1 MNTAYLL
8 TGGNM
13 GNRAFN
19 LQQAEQYIQQNCG
32 EIVCSSSIYE
42 TEAWGLT
49 DQPSFYNQ
57 ALELKTALS
66 PEQLMR
72 KLLEIELEMGRIR
85 TQKMG
90 PRIIDLDILLIDD
103 LIIETDLLS
112 VPHPALPERRFALM
126 PLAEIAPL
134 LIHPIEGKTI
144 AALLDACTDPLNVQK
159 K

>member
-13 GNRAFN
+13 GNRSFH
-19 LQQAEQYIQQNCG
+19 LQQAEQHIQQYCG

-42 TEAWGLT
+42 TEAWGFT

-57 ALELKTALS
+57 ALELRTVLT
-66 PEQLMR
+66 PDQLMR

-90 PRIIDLDILLIDD
+90 PRIIDLDILLIDN
-103 LIIETDLLS
+103 LIIETELLA
-112 VPHPALPERRFALM
+112 VPHPALIERRFALM
-126 PLAEIAPL
+126 PLAEIAPTL
-134 LIHPIEGKTI
+134 MHPVEGKTI
-144 AALLDACTDPLNVQK
+144 AALLDACADPLNVQK